1 MPKQIREPSI
11 RQRKVNSLLKQRIA
25 LILAEGDFAGLRGIV
40 TVQSVAV
47 TPDLREAKV
56 WFSCVGQSLSETQEI
71 LERNVYE
78 IQGQLYRGATMRIVP
93 RIRFLIDPGPET
105 ADRLSQVFNKIYE

>member
-11 RQRKVNSLLKQRIA
+11 RQRKINSLLKQRIA
-25 LILAEGDFAGLRGIV
+25 SIIRGGDFAGLRGMV

-56 WFSCVGQSLSETQEI
+56 WFSCVGQSLDEAQKI
-71 LERNVYE
+71 LERHVYE

-105 ADRLSQVFNKIYE
+105 ADQLARVFNKIHE